1 MNWPGN
7 RQRWLGFGLVASLAL
22 NAFFIGA
29 AATDAFRLKKPTD
42 REDAR
47 LRFELR
53 WLSGRLSPESMAS
66 VQAALT
72 AGRPAVEQHIARL
85 RDLRTGLREMT
96 AAAQPDR
103 AAVDARLGEIR
114 AELDKMAVESQ
125 KTTMDAL
132 LALPPS
138 ARTGLAG
145 N

>member
-1 MNWPGN
+1 MNWPGS

-29 AATDAFRLKKPTD
+29 AATDAFRPKKHD

-53 WLSGRLSPESMAS
+53 WLSGRLSPESMTS
-66 VQAALT
+66 VQAALA
-72 AGRPAVEQHIARL
+72 AGRPAVERHIARL

-96 AAAQPDR
+96 AAPQPDR
-103 AAVDARLGEIR
+103 AAIDARLGEIR
-114 AELDKMAVESQ
+114 AEIDKMASESQ

-132 LALPPS
+132 LALPPA